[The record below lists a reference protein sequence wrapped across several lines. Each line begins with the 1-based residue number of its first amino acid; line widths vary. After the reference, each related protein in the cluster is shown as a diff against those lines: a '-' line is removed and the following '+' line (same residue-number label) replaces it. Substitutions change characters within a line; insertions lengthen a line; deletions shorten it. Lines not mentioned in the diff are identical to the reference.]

1 MRKSSPHLLQEQTGD
16 LNAEYPKALTM
27 MKPTLSRREVVKA
40 ASASLLLGAMPVA
53 RAQEARRFEPKPA
66 GWRSFEVTTT
76 VQLRDAQGG
85 AIVWL
90 PVASLDTP
98 WQRTRDTTWSGNA
111 ADMRLAADGD
121 TGARVLVAR
130 FDAGVAQPTV
140 VLTNRLET
148 QNRAVDWSARST
160 EPAADPADLRRWI
173 EPSELITTDGIVRK
187 VAQQIVSGAR
197 TDREKAQ
204 RIYDWTIIST
214 YREPKVRGCGVGD
227 IKTMLETGNLSGKC
241 ADINALFVGLCRA
254 AGVPARDIYG
264 VRLVPSEFGYKE
276 LGANP
281 ASLKGAQH
289 CRAEV
294 YLKGHGWVAMDPAD
308 VTKVMR
314 QETPEWIKDA
324 GHPIV
329 APVRKALFGSWEGN
343 WMGYNSASDIALP
356 GAKQKKLAFFMYP
369 QAETSGGARDPYDP
383 DSFSYQITA
392 REVKA

>member
-1 MRKSSPHLLQEQTGD
+1 VRKSSPHLLQEQTGD

-148 QNRAVDWSARST
+148 QNRAVDWRARSA
-160 EPAADPADLRRWI
+160 PAADPADLRRWI

-187 VAQQIVSGAR
+187 VAEQIVSGAR

>member
-1 MRKSSPHLLQEQTGD
+1 M
-16 LNAEYPKALTM
+16 N
-27 MKPTLSRREVVKA
+27 RREWMVW
-40 ASASLLLGAMPVA
+40 ASAAGLGGASTLA
-53 RAQEARRFEPKPA
+53 SAQARRYEPEP
-66 GWRSFEVTTT
+66 GDWRRFEVTTT
-76 VQLRDAQGG
+76 VELRDGKG
-85 AIVWL
+85 ATRVWVPL
-90 PVASLDTP
+90 PAVDREFQQSMDH
-98 WQRTRDTTWSGNA
+98 QWSTNA
-111 ADMRLAADGD
+111 NQ
-121 TGARVLVAR
+121 ARVMSDPRFGASMLVAD
-130 FDAGVAQPTV
+130 FDAGIAQP
-140 VLTNRLET
+140 RLAVT
-148 QNRAVDWSARST
+148 SSVRTRSRAVDWQRPQ
-160 EPAADPADLRRWI
+160 PANEDAATLDRWI
-173 EPSELITTDGIVRK
+173 QPTELMPTDGIVRST
-187 VAQQIVSGAR
+187 AREAIGDAR
-197 TDREKAQ
+197 TDEEKV
-204 RIYDWTIIST
+204 RRLYDWVVSRT

-254 AGVPARDIYG
+254 AGIPARDIYG

-356 GAKQKKLAFFMYP
+356 GAKQKKLAFFM
-369 QAETSGGARDPYDP
+369 
-383 DSFSYQITA
+383 
-392 REVKA
+392 

>member
-1 MRKSSPHLLQEQTGD
+1 
-16 LNAEYPKALTM
+16 M
-27 MKPTLSRREVVKA
+27 MNPTLSRREVVKA
-40 ASASLLLGAMPVA
+40 ASASFLLAAVPAAG
-53 RAQEARRFEPKPA
+53 AQEARRFDPKPA

-130 FDAGVAQPTV
+130 FDAGVPQPTV

-148 QNRAVDWSARST
+148 QNRAVDWSARSA
-160 EPAADPADLRRWI
+160 PAADPADLRRWI

-187 VAQQIVSGAR
+187 VAEQIVSGAR

-254 AGVPARDIYG
+254 AGIPARDIYG
-264 VRLVPSEFGYKE
+264 VRLVPSEFGYRE

-369 QAETSGGARDPYDP
+369 QAETAGGARDPYDP